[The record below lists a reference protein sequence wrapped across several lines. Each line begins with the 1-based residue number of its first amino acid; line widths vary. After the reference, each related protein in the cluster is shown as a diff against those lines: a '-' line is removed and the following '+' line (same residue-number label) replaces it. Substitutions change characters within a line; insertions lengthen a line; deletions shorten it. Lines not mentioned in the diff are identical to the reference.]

1 MTDFPVKVLKQVDRI
16 SDSIPQ
22 EEYDR
27 RIDLR
32 DFVIFTIDGEDA
44 KDLDDAISVMKLGE
58 GLYQLGVHI
67 ADVTHYVKEASP
79 LDREA
84 LNRGTSV
91 YLVDEV
97 IPMLP
102 RKLSNGLCSLNP
114 NEDKLALTVFM
125 DINRNGTVKNYTIK
139 ESIINSKHRLTYK
152 EVSDYLENEEH
163 SDNTYDIYEELEW
176 AKELAEILMRKR
188 DIRGALDFNT
198 SECKIILDDNKHPI
212 DIELYE
218 RRIAN
223 RIIEE
228 FMIVTNETV
237 SRYLTDL
244 DIPCPYRVHEPP
256 KEENFEEIE
265 KILASF
271 GQFYKM
277 TKELNQ
283 KGFQRAINS
292 LSDNSIAHGM
302 ILKTFRHAKY
312 SSVPIGH
319 FGLASRLYSHFTSP
333 IRRYP
338 DLILH
343 RIVKKTLNGEV
354 INYDNLKS
362 TVDLACNISS
372 EREIEAEELER
383 ETKKKYK
390 ALYMLDNIGEK
401 FEGRICNILNF
412 GFLVELDNTCLG
424 VVRYDAM
431 EGDYYYPDDDK
442 RLVVGRETLK
452 TYKLG
457 DKITIS
463 VKEVNGD
470 KIDFKLE
477 G

>member
-1 MTDFPVKVLKQVDRI
+1 MSEFPVKVLKQVDRI
-16 SDSIPQ
+16 SNVIPQ
-22 EEYDR
+22 EEIDR
-27 RIDLR
+27 RTDLR

-44 KDLDDAISVMKLGE
+44 KDLDDAISIVKLDDNN
-58 GLYQLGVHI
+58 YQLGVHI
-67 ADVTHYVKEASP
+67 ADVSHYVKESSP

-84 LNRGTSV
+84 LSRGTSV

-125 DINRNGTVKNYTIK
+125 DINRNGTVKNFTIK
-139 ESIINSKHRLTYK
+139 ESIIKSSYRLTYT
-152 EVSDYLENEEH
+152 EVSDYLEDGEH

-176 AKELAEILMRKR
+176 SKELATILMRKR
-188 DIRGALDFNT
+188 DVRGALDFNT
-198 SECKIILDDNKHPI
+198 SECKIILNEDKHPI

-228 FMIVTNETV
+228 FMIITNETV
-237 SRYLTDL
+237 SRYLTDME
-244 DIPCPYRVHEPP
+244 IPCPYRVHEPP
-256 KEENFEEIE
+256 KEDNLPEIE
-265 KILASF
+265 KILSSF
-271 GQFYKM
+271 GYDYRISKDI
-277 TKELNQ
+277 NQ
-283 KGFQRAINS
+283 KGFQRAIHS
-292 LSDNSIAHGM
+292 LSNNPVAHGM
-302 ILKTFRHAKY
+302 ILRTFRHAKY

-343 RIVKKTLNGEV
+343 RIIKKTLNGEV
-354 INYDNLKS
+354 INFDSLKS
-362 TVDLACNISS
+362 TVDVACNISS
-372 EREIEAEELER
+372 DREVEAEELER
-383 ETKKKYK
+383 EVKKKYK
-390 ALYMLDNIGEK
+390 SIFLSDNIGNK
-401 FEGRICNILNF
+401 FEGRICNIFNF

-424 VVRYDAM
+424 IVRYDAM
-431 EGDYYYPDDDK
+431 EGDFYYPDDDK
-442 RLVVGRETLK
+442 RLILGRDTLT

-457 DKITIS
+457 DKVTVS
-463 VKEVNGD
+463 VKEVKGG
-470 KIDFKLE
+470 KVDFKLE